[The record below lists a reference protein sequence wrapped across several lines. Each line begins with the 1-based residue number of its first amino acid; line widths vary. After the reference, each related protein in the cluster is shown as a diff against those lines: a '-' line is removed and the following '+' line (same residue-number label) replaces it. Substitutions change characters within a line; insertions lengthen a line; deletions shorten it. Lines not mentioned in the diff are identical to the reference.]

1 MFSLRSVGEST
12 KGEEVELHQVSF
24 CPLHWVSYQQGEH
37 DLDERV
43 HIFEVYVVF
52 RATLFMRKNYNFDVY
67 GFLNGLAKLFTKL
80 MFSYIKYFY
89 LNKLKLSAYVLY
101 A

>member
-24 CPLHWVSYQQGEH
+24 CPLQRVSYQQGEH

-43 HIFEVYVVF
+43 HIFECCFVNQVILVV
-52 RATLFMRKNYNFDVY
+52 RKCY
-67 GFLNGLAKLFTKL
+67 GCEYSLTRSFSLNTAAGLDLR
-80 MFSYIKYFY
+80 
-89 LNKLKLSAYVLY
+89 V
-101 A
+101 